1 MHGNLY
7 QGTEWIKVE
16 IAQVLNVGRFLLL
29 ALQVKRIKYQ
39 WWTVRNLIR
48 YQRVR
53 DSELNNNNLRG
64 FFAKAELRLRLY
76 SASKRHKDSSQ
87 GLKKH

>member
-1 MHGNLY
+1 MDQDGNCS
-7 QGTEWIKVE
+7 G
-16 IAQVLNVGRFLLL
+16 ANVGRFLLL

-64 FFAKAELRLRLY
+64 SFAKAELRLRFY
-76 SASKRHKDSSQ
+76 SESKRHKDSSQ
-87 GLKKH
+87 GLKKKLRIYIF